1 MIYMNFL
8 DYLIGQM
15 LYKLHL

>member
-8 DYLIGQM
+8 DDLIGQM